1 MSITDRVD
9 PELRDGLDFFSADM
23 LDLTDIPGT
32 RARFKNQ
39 FANLPAAIVEGV
51 ISEDRQIPGP
61 QGAPEVPVRI
71 YRPRGR
77 RPVLPALLW
86 IHGGGYVI
94 GDVDGEDASARHLA
108 KTVDCVVVSVEYRLA
123 PEHPFPAPIEDC
135 YAALTWL
142 FGQSPHLGVNP
153 ARIAIG
159 GGSAGGGLTAG
170 LALLARDRSKVK
182 PCFQLLIYPMIDD
195 RNVTPSSFAITD
207 PRIWN
212 RQSNLLGWKAYLGR
226 EPGGQG
232 VSPYAAASR
241 AIDLTGLPP
250 AYLAT
255 GTVDLFLDE
264 NIDYAQRLMQA
275 GNAVELHVYDGAYHG
290 FDLVV
295 PEADVSRR
303 CVSGYESALRRAL
316 HG

>member
-1 MSITDRVD
+1 MSVIDRVD
-9 PELRDGLDFFSADM
+9 PELRAGLDFFSADM

-32 RARFKNQ
+32 RARFKKQ
-39 FANLPAAIVEGV
+39 FANLPAAVVEGV
-51 ISEDRQIPGP
+51 VSEDRRIPGP
-61 QGAPEVPVRI
+61 QGAPDVPVRI
-71 YRPRGR
+71 YRPSGR
-77 RPVLPALLW
+77 PALLPALLW

-94 GDVDGEDASARHLA
+94 GDVDGEDASARQLA
-108 KTVDCVVVSVEYRLA
+108 KTADCVVVSVEYRLA

-135 YAALTWL
+135 YAALEWL
-142 FGQSPHLGVNP
+142 FGQAPHLGVNA
-153 ARIAIG
+153 ARVAIG
-159 GGSAGGGLTAG
+159 GASAGGGLTAG
-170 LALLARDRSKVK
+170 LALLARDRGKVT
-182 PCFQLLIYPMIDD
+182 PCFQLLICPMIDD
-195 RNVTPSSFAITD
+195 RNVTSSSFAITD

-226 EPGGQG
+226 EPGGAG

-241 AIDLTGLPP
+241 ATDLAGLPP
-250 AYLAT
+250 AYLPT

-275 GNAVELHVYDGAYHG
+275 GNAVELHVYNGGYHG
-290 FDLVV
+290 FHLVA
-295 PEADVSRR
+295 PDADVSRR